1 MYDIPF
7 ISMITIDRE
16 LPIIDVGQRH
26 CGGESRRWCDGE
38 RRWNTDAR
46 IRERDE
52 SRQDQHLID
61 TDKFERVTDYEWIA
75 LYI

>member
-7 ISMITIDRE
+7 ISMTALRSIKSCRSSTLDSVIAAAN
-16 LPIIDVGQRH
+16 PNVDVTA
-26 CGGESRRWCDGE
+26 
-38 RRWNTDAR
+38 NDAR

-61 TDKFERVTDYEWIA
+61 TDKLNSVTDYKWIV
-75 LYI
+75 LYFTS